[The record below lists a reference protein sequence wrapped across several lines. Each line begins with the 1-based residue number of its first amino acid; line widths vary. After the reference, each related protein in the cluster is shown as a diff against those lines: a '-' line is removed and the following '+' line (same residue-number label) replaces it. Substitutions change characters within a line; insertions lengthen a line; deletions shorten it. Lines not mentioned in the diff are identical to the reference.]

1 VIENM
6 FDQEDHCERLSKAT
20 LFQRGHGL
28 VTSMLAIV
36 TNKVL
41 AAYYFSKEDVMAI
54 STFKKLNEA
63 QQFKSA
69 RRPHE
74 GGEYSAEV
82 AASLHYQGVGGSG
95 GQEHTD
101 DSDGVCCWRRGVRPG
116 CK

>member
-1 VIENM
+1 M
-6 FDQEDHCERLSKAT
+6 FDHCDRLSNAS

-28 VTSMLAIV
+28 VTSMFAIV

-41 AAYYFSKEDVMAI
+41 AAYYFSKKDVMAI

-82 AASLHYQGVGGSG
+82 AASLVLEVVEDKNILMIVMEYCCILIALIN
-95 GQEHTD
+95 GQ
-101 DSDGVCCWRRGVRPG
+101 PL
-116 CK
+116 